1 MKRYALMISLMVV
14 LGGGVLSAQTITIDL
29 AGAPITITVTARALA
44 SLNAELVRVNVDR
57 LPDPPWTLT
66 EWFQDVIDRQI
77 IRGFVQSD
85 RVADRDLACG
95 PRWAAMTAAQQ
106 QTGKDLF
113 GGASPCVD

>member
-1 MKRYALMISLMVV
+1 MKRCALMISLMVV

-29 AGAPITITVTARALA
+29 AGAPITITVTARARA

-77 IRGFVQSD
+77 RGFVQSD

-95 PRWAAMTAAQQ
+95 ERWAAVSAADK
-106 QTGKDLF
+106 TNVSAIF
-113 GGASPCVD
+113 GGVSPCLAR